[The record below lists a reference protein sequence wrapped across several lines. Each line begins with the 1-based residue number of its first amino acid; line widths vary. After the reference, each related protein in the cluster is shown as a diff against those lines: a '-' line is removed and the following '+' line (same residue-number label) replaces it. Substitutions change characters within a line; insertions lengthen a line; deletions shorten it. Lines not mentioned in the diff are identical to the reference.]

1 MSHATCERA
10 KKIMIK
16 GSDDQKQAFRY
27 AGVVTRKVCGQL
39 QCDERNEELRE
50 ESRLVSSDKQWTG
63 RPIGRSYHFMQPEN
77 QDVTPMTRFVIK
89 DNLCLYHRYIHNVTI
104 IQQKYQFRLIC
115 GLNLNGNACIDDWII
130 GNIVWN
136 RSRDIRDVD
145 QTAE

>member
-1 MSHATCERA
+1 
-10 KKIMIK
+10 
-16 GSDDQKQAFRY
+16 
-27 AGVVTRKVCGQL
+27 
-39 QCDERNEELRE
+39 
-50 ESRLVSSDKQWTG
+50 
-63 RPIGRSYHFMQPEN
+63 MQPEN

-104 IQQKYQFRLIC
+104 IQQKYQFRVIC
-115 GLNLNGNACIDDWII
+115 GLNLNGIVWIDNWII